1 MIFEYATAPMHLVEG
16 LPANKYGEWPGKTSC
31 KFSQT
36 RRVII
41 PKSDGIIFNGK
52 EIILFLF
59 FNFFLTRQ

>member
-1 MIFEYATAPMHLVEG
+1 MIFEYSTAPMHLVDG
-16 LPANKYGEWPGKTSC
+16 IPANKYGEWPGKTSC

-52 EIILFLF
+52 EINLIMKFL
-59 FNFFLTRQ
+59 NFPI